1 MHRVT
6 IHNFQS
12 HKDTVLEL
20 SPTVNSLEGVSD
32 SGKSAILRAM
42 LWCLT
47 NEPDGIGIASNWAK
61 KGPEDKKKLV
71 DEMSV
76 SIDNI
81 TRFRNATKNGYIK
94 YTPGKEPQTY
104 EALKGTVPP
113 DIESAINIG
122 SVNIQ
127 RQMDPNF
134 LITMTPGNAARYVN
148 ELIGLEEIDTYQKA
162 LKGKSHDNANS
173 LKDET
178 KRLADAEASLAQY
191 DWVVGAKEKVDELA
205 GVEGTCTSLEEDLA
219 KLAEL
224 DVLEEVSKKL
234 DEAKA
239 LEKKVSE
246 LIASCPD
253 TKALESDV
261 AALKQVDEVD
271 ALTAQLIED
280 KAVASTAD
288 DKIAALGKIN
298 TAALEADIAA
308 LKNVEEASD
317 LKWKVAENTR
327 IVAEATAHIEALEK
341 INIPA
346 LEADLAFLGDSLAKD
361 KAICNDLFPA
371 INMMPRLD
379 HLIQVGTDLDEQ
391 IEAAATAVIEIDEV
405 TNLNTKIEESRTE
418 LNRADAFLKGKACP
432 VCGKPL

>member
-32 SGKSAILRAM
+32 SGKSAVLRAM

-47 NEPDGIGIASNWAK
+47 NKPDGVAFASNWAK
-61 KGPEDKKKLV
+61 DKKGKLK
-71 DEMSV
+71 DEVSV

-81 TRFRNATKNGYIK
+81 TRSRNATVNGYTK
-94 YTPGKEPQTY
+94 FVAGKDPLTY

-113 DIESAINIG
+113 DIENAINIG

-127 RQMDPNF
+127 RQMDPPF
-134 LITMTPGNAARYVN
+134 LLSSTPGDAARYVN

-162 LKGKSHDNANS
+162 LKGKAHDNTNS
-173 LKDET
+173 LKDEN
-178 KRLADAEASLAQY
+178 KRLADAKAALSQY
-191 DWVVGAKEKVDELA
+191 DWVAGAKEKVEELA
-205 GVEGTCTSLEEDLA
+205 GIDAKCAELEADLA
-219 KLAEL
+219 KLSELDALNEVSAEL
-224 DVLEEVSKKL
+224 KA
-234 DEAKA
+234 AKS
-239 LEKKVSE
+239 LEKKVTK

-253 TKALESDV
+253 TEKLESEV
-261 AALKQVDEVD
+261 AMLKQVDEAD
-271 ALTAQLIED
+271 ALTAQLIES

-288 DKIAALGKIN
+288 DKIIALSQIN

-308 LKNVEEASD
+308 LKGVEEASD
-317 LKWKVAENTR
+317 LKWKAAESTR
-327 IVAEATAHIEALEK
+327 IVAEATGHIDALAK

-346 LEADLAFLGDSLAKD
+346 LEAELALLDDSLTKD
-361 KAICNDLFPA
+361 KGICNELFPA
-371 INMMPRLD
+371 INMMPRLEA
-379 HLIQVGTDLDEQ
+379 LIKDGAVVAEQ
-391 IEAAATAVIEIDEV
+391 IEAATNDVAAIDEV
-405 TNLNTKIEESRTE
+405 TALNTKIAESRTE
-418 LNRADAFLKGKACP
+418 LYRANDFLKGKACP

>member
-1 MHRVT
+1 MHRIT

-32 SGKSAILRAM
+32 SGKSAVLRAM

-47 NEPDGIGIASNWAK
+47 NKPDGVAFASNWAK
-61 KGPEDKKKLV
+61 DKKGKLK
-71 DEMSV
+71 DEVSV

-81 TRFRNATKNGYIK
+81 TRSRNATVNGY
-94 YTPGKEPQTY
+94 TRFVAGKDPLTY

-113 DIESAINIG
+113 DIENAINIG
-122 SVNIQ
+122 NVNIQ
-127 RQMDPNF
+127 RQMDPPF
-134 LITMTPGNAARYVN
+134 LLSSTPGDAARYVN

-162 LKGKSHDNANS
+162 LKGKAHDNANS

-205 GVEGTCTSLEEDLA
+205 RVESTCTSLEDDLA

-224 DVLEEVSKKL
+224 DALEEVSQKL
-234 DEAKA
+234 NDVKA
-239 LEKKVSE
+239 LEKKVTK

-253 TKALESDV
+253 TTALESDV

-317 LKWKVAENTR
+317 LKWRVAENTR
-327 IVAEATAHIEALEK
+327 IVAEATIHIDALSK

-346 LEADLAFLGDSLAKD
+346 LEAELAFLGDNLTKD

-371 INMMPRLD
+371 INMMPRLNQ
-379 HLIQVGTDLDEQ
+379 LIQAGAALNEQ
-391 IEAAATAVIEIDEV
+391 IDAATAAVAEIDEV
-405 TNLNTKIEESRTE
+405 TNLNVKIAESRTE
-418 LNRADAFLKGKACP
+418 LYRANDFLKGKACP